1 MALERQITFQVN
13 VNNTIDDKVNQYLKD
28 NEVDPA
34 GVQVVV
40 DGGKGI
46 KTATLSYGSREAI
59 KAAYE
64 SQGRQYSD
72 SDAVTYCYAKDIIA
86 SSVEE
91 LDTKVNEFLSDENV
105 SAISISRYVT
115 VINNGAFI
123 FYVNVAEQKEKMEQ
137 KKKEVE
143 KAQEELAQKL
153 ATSAVKDVDLDSNET
168 VEKYADMTQEDKK
181 ETEEPKTEVEPK
193 VSTEKVKEE
202 TKKVEVKK
210 AETKSASK
218 KPMFRKNK

>member
-13 VNNTIDDKVNQYLKD
+13 VNNTIDNKVNQYLKD

-34 GVQVVV
+34 GVQVVI

-86 SSVEE
+86 PSIEE
-91 LDTKVNEFLSDENV
+91 LDNKVNEFLSDENV

-115 VINNGAFI
+115 AINNGAFI
-123 FYVNVAEQKEKMEQ
+123 FYVNIAEQKEKMEQ

-153 ATSAVKDVDLDSNET
+153 ATSAVKDVNLDSNET

-181 ETEEPKTEVEPK
+181 EAEEPKTEIEPK
-193 VSTEKVKEE
+193 VSTEEIKEE
-202 TKKVEVKK
+202 TKKI
-210 AETKSASK
+210 ETKSTSK
-218 KPMFRKNK
+218 KSMFRKNK